1 MLDGIPQI
9 YGATA
14 FTAAFRQFSRT
25 SPRDFT
31 WEIIPSHFEIDRGPI
46 EKTAIFRRLKAERCN
61 CRFRSP
67 MILFVSLVNLCLH
80 WLNFWPARIS
90 GRQIERMISFDRIPI
105 LKFVRSLIVSWFES
119 LDFVNGFFKRWFIM
133 LRLWKG
139 NEIVKD
145 CIFEKFEIDWSDL
158 LLFDNRLLILNSGL
172 ITFSIFYERNKIE
185 IINGYLCNMKSQ
197 CYC

>member
-1 MLDGIPQI
+1 MAVNGWTAVMLDGIPQI

-90 GRQIERMISFDRIPI
+90 GRQIERMISFDRIPK
-105 LKFVRSLIVSWFES
+105 LKFVRSKFNCKLIRF
-119 LDFVNGFFKRWFIM
+119 FGFCQW
-133 LRLWKG
+133 
-139 NEIVKD
+139 
-145 CIFEKFEIDWSDL
+145 IF
-158 LLFDNRLLILNSGL
+158 
-172 ITFSIFYERNKIE
+172 
-185 IINGYLCNMKSQ
+185 
-197 CYC
+197 